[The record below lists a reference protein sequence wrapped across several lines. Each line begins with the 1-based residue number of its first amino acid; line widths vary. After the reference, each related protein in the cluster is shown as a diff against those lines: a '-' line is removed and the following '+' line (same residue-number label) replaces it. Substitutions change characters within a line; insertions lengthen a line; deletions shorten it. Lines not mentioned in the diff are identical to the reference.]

1 MCACVNW
8 QMAFFS
14 HTFLLGPLKVVVDGG
29 LSVCVCVYVCVGGV
43 LGAGEVLG
51 YSGIVSVPQM

>member
-1 MCACVNW
+1 
-8 QMAFFS
+8 MAFFS